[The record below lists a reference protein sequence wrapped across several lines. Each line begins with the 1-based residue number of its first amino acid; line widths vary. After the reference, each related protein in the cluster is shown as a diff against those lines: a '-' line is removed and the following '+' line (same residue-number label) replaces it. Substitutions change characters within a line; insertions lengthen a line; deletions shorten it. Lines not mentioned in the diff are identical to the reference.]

1 LNSQANELHSHNTTQ
16 CVEFRNYILMSER
29 KIPYNYLEDYLLTV
43 RSKGR
48 FTVTQTELAQKFD
61 ISTKALHQNLF
72 RLKSKNQIAQIRQ
85 GFYAI
90 IPPEYSHQGMLPV
103 YLFVDDLM
111 KSLHKS
117 YYLGLFSA
125 AALHGAGHQQPM
137 ESQIIIENPALRDI
151 KNDKLSVRFFI
162 RHKWNADDIIEKK
175 TDAGYIKV
183 SSPELT
189 ALDLVS
195 YSPKIGGINRLL
207 PILEDLIEVMKPS
220 KLYKTAKQYN
230 QVTIIQRLGFLLDC
244 VIGSAELSTPLKKLL
259 NENTY
264 NTVPL
269 SIAHKSKEGEINT
282 DWKIIINTDLQQ

>member
-1 LNSQANELHSHNTTQ
+1 MQNTTH
-16 CVEFRNYILMSER
+16 CVAFCKYKRMPKSTVSY
-29 KIPYNYLEDYLLTV
+29 KYLEEYLLTV
-43 RSKGR
+43 RAKGR
-48 FTVTQTELAQKFD
+48 FIVTQTELAEKFD

-111 KSLHKS
+111 KSLNKN

-137 ESQIIIENPALRDI
+137 ESQIIIENAALRDI
-151 KNDKLSVRFFI
+151 KNDKLTMRFFT
-162 RHKWNADDIIEKK
+162 RNKWNNDDIIQKK
-175 TDAGYIKV
+175 TDAGYINV

-189 ALDLVS
+189 ALDLVF
-195 YSPKIGGINRLL
+195 YNHKIGGINRLL
-207 PILEDLIEVMKPS
+207 PILEDLAEVMKPS

-230 QVTIIQRLGFLLDC
+230 QITIVQRLGFLLDTI
-244 VIGSAELSTPLKKLL
+244 IGAAELSASLKKLVK
-259 NENTY
+259 ENTCS
-264 NTVPL
+264 TIPL
-269 SIAHKSKEGEINT
+269 SIAHKGKEGEINN